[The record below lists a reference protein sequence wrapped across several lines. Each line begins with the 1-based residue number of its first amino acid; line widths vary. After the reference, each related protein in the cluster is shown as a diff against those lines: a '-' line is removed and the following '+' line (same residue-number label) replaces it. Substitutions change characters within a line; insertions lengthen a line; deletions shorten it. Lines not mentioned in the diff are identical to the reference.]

1 MSKND
6 QVDGKIEQQQQL
18 ACNQMIKND
27 IYRDRL
33 VYNSGVKPKEIEA
46 LFTHVPT
53 VYGQVIRVSVKAAKG
68 NDKISKLVAS
78 SESVGKRSDHANS
91 HVANSNPS
99 PHISTTAEVV
109 SGVKIPNKDI
119 SLSSCKGGNECA
131 SKVNESIGSYVQDS
145 NPSLI
150 TSATAEVVSSVEVLN
165 NSKSANHMG
174 NDESVS
180 KNSAIASLNVQ
191 DSNPSALTKVPNVD
205 SDISPRFQMLTVI
218 FFTSGVVS
226 RLSISGMSHWE
237 IN

>member
-1 MSKND
+1 MFDKTKLKKRAASCQSLGWGSCGRN
-6 QVDGKIEQQQQL
+6 VDSKIEQQQQL

-46 LFTHVPT
+46 LFAKKIGKKCYNISHVPT
-53 VYGQVIRVSVKAAKG
+53 VYGQVIRASVKAAKG

-150 TSATAEVVSSVEVLN
+150 TSATTEVVSSVEVLN

-180 KNSAIASLNVQ
+180 
-191 DSNPSALTKVPNVD
+191 
-205 SDISPRFQMLTVI
+205 
-218 FFTSGVVS
+218 
-226 RLSISGMSHWE
+226 
-237 IN
+237 